1 MPASMWYHDGAS
13 GPGKKKESLMS
24 GSASGGACDRCAGCV
39 VKWTIIATV
48 FQIAVVILGYCAPF
62 IRDNLFAIGGIV

>member
-1 MPASMWYHDGAS
+1 
-13 GPGKKKESLMS
+13 MS

-39 VKWTIIATV
+39 VKWTVIATV
-48 FQIAVVILGYCAPF
+48 FQLVVVILGYCAPF